1 MTNNDVLLK
10 EAITL
15 LKKIEWK
22 FARVQSEQ
30 GSLHPIIIYNTYPF
44 CGNSK
49 RHEHA
54 KKCPLHEILS
64 KPELQ
69 P

>member
-1 MTNNDVLLK
+1 MINNDVLLK
-10 EAITL
+10 GAITL

-22 FARVQSEQ
+22 FAQVQSEQ
-30 GSLHPIIIYNTYPF
+30 GSLHPIIIYNTCPF

-54 KKCPLHEILS
+54 KKRPLHEILS